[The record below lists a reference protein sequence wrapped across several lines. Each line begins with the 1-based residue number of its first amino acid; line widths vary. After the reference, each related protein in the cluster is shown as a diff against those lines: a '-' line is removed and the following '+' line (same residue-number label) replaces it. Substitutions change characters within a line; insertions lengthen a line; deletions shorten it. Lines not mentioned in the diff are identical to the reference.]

1 MILGIVDEAV
11 ENGASQEAA
20 CKTVGVSL
28 RGLQRWRS
36 QGIGDD
42 RRVGP
47 TTAPGNKLS
56 PNERQDVIAAL
67 NCEEFRDLSPWQVV
81 AKLADRGTYLAS
93 EATMYRI
100 LHEEKLQTHREASRE
115 PHKRHRPKELV
126 ATGPNEVWSW
136 DITYLASP
144 VRGAFFY
151 AYVAIDVFSRKIV
164 GHAIHDRECG
174 ELAVELLEAA
184 CRREGVDRDK
194 LIIHSDNGGPMKSA
208 TLLATL
214 LALGVATSF
223 SRPSVSN
230 DNPYSESAFRTAKYR
245 PQYPK
250 GPFASL
256 EAARAWFQWF
266 EDWYNTEHQHSGI
279 RFVTPDE
286 RHRGADVEILSKRE
300 RVYAAAKARHPERWT
315 GKTRDWSRVDEVR
328 LNPNP
333 GSGASEAA

>member
-1 MILGIVDEAV
+1 
-11 ENGASQEAA
+11 
-20 CKTVGVSL
+20 
-28 RGLQRWRS
+28 
-36 QGIGDD
+36 
-42 RRVGP
+42 
-47 TTAPGNKLS
+47 
-56 PNERQDVIAAL
+56 
-67 NCEEFRDLSPWQVV
+67 
-81 AKLADRGTYLAS
+81 
-93 EATMYRI
+93 MYRI

-194 LIIHSDNGGPMKSA
+194 LVIHSDNGGPMKSA

-266 EDWYNTEHQHSGI
+266 ENWYNTEHQHSGI

-286 RHRGADVEILSKRE
+286 RHRGADVEILSNRE